1 MMKSSTRRT
10 TCCNG
15 GSLYRPWNEHK
26 TIDLVTNS
34 IRIPKRNNFKLFLL
48 GGSSVDPGSR
58 GESVEGG
65 GRSFLRAP
73 LSFPQAPTLPAT
85 TRVFPVHP
93 LYRRRDPH
101 TSAAPN

>member
-73 LSFPQAPTLPAT
+73 LSFPPGSHTSGNLSS
-85 TRVFPVHP
+85 FPVPPPVPP
-93 LYRRRDPH
+93 L
-101 TSAAPN
+101 